1 VYSSPADVRNALTP
15 GADEADQ
22 TTAASFSDAQI
33 TDGIKEADG
42 MIDTYLSGRFGIPT
56 DPTATPPN
64 SVAVYPV
71 RAWSRDI
78 AAYLVTLTYRKS
90 KDLQPDDP
98 VRLRFLW
105 VIGVLEKIAAG
116 DLTPNLPQPP
126 ALPDGYG
133 PQGAFVYNQ
142 YHGKLFTM
150 ADVFCPPGHYSRYPW
165 LQYYRY
171 GDILRSDV
179 ALALAG
185 SGFNEVLVLVE
196 GQPIPAG
203 TPEDTLVVFVPEG
216 S

>member
-1 VYSSPADVRNALTP
+1 MYSSPADVRNALTP
-15 GADEADQ
+15 GADDADL

-33 TDGIKEADG
+33 EDAIKEADG
-42 MIDTYLSGRFGIPT
+42 TIDTFVASKYGIPQDSG
-56 DPTATPPN
+56 DPT
-64 SVAVYPV
+64 VAIYPV

-98 VRLRFLW
+98 IRLRFNW
-105 VIGVLEKIAAG
+105 VMGILEKIASG
-116 DLTPNLPQPP
+116 DLIPNLPQPP
-126 ALPDGYG
+126 TPPDGYG

-150 ADVFCPPGHYSRYPW
+150 ADVFCPPGWGNRYSWIQRF
-165 LQYYRY
+165 RY
-171 GDILRSDV
+171 GDIAASEL

-185 SGFNEVLVLVE
+185 SGFNEILVLVE

-203 TPEDTLVVFVPEG
+203 TPEGTLIVFVPEG